1 MTKEDLF
8 TAKGD
13 SIKLKFIRNNLG
25 LSIDEFS
32 KRSEINLSFLN
43 LLEKG
48 YLPLSARD
56 KRKIGEAFGLQENW
70 FDLLDISDYQDS
82 NDWISNDLNSND
94 KNELNEAAL
103 STESTTPVD
112 KTLSLHNIA
121 INSGDALKTIRTA
134 MGLSR
139 KDIADAIEITS
150 VQIGYIETGKRT
162 LTDKVK
168 NKLNEYFRANTIK
181 LSDLYAKDQEMIKQ
195 LLESKEELQDN
206 KKDSLTDEEILNQV
220 RMIKSRKEYTQA
232 AISDKSGVNRSQFS
246 LIENGK
252 MQLNRRIREKLM
264 AFIES
269 EEELDNSVT
278 EPEDSVK
285 TTAVNY
291 SEFTAVIP
299 ESKDNINNFTMDFT
313 TNKYELIKVID
324 SMKKSRDELILNINM
339 LEKVVSYM

>member
-8 TAKGD
+8 AAKGD

-32 KRSEINLSFLN
+32 KKTEINLSFLN

-70 FDLLDISDYQDS
+70 FDIVDISEFQES
-82 NDWISNDLNSND
+82 NDMNSTDN
-94 KNELNEAAL
+94 NELKEATK
-103 STESTTPVD
+103 STEATIPAD
-112 KTLSLHNIA
+112 KTLSLHNIT

-139 KDIADAIEITS
+139 KDIADAIDITS

-168 NKLNEYFRANTIK
+168 NKLNEYFRTNSIK
-181 LSDLYAKDQEMIKQ
+181 LSDLYAKDQEIIKQ

-206 KKDSLTDEEILNQV
+206 KKDSLTDEEILNEV

-232 AISDKSGVNRSQFS
+232 AISDKSGVNRSQVS

-252 MQLNRRIREKLM
+252 MQLNRRIREKLLD
-264 AFIES
+264 FIES
-269 EEELDNSVT
+269 EAELDHSVT
-278 EPEDSVK
+278 RQEVSGK
-285 TTAVNY
+285 TTVVNY
-291 SEFTAVIP
+291 SELTVVPENKDIIRDFT
-299 ESKDNINNFTMDFT
+299 KDFT

>member
-8 TAKGD
+8 AAKGD

-25 LSIDEFS
+25 LSINEFS
-32 KRSEINLSFLN
+32 KKTEINLSFLN

-70 FDLLDISDYQDS
+70 FDIVDISDFKDS
-82 NDWISNDLNSND
+82 KDSNDLNLND
-94 KNELNEAAL
+94 TNDLKETKP
-103 STESTTPVD
+103 TESTIPVD
-112 KTLSLHNIA
+112 KTLSLQNIA

-139 KDIADAIEITS
+139 KDIADAIDITS

-168 NKLNEYFRANTIK
+168 NKLNEYFRTNTIK
-181 LSDLYAKDQEMIKQ
+181 LNDLYAKDQEIIKQ
-195 LLESKEELQDN
+195 LLESKEELQDKN
-206 KKDSLTDEEILNQV
+206 NSLSDEEILNQI
-220 RMIKSRKEYTQA
+220 RIIKRRKEYTQA

-252 MQLNRRIREKLM
+252 MQLSRRIREKLID
-264 AFIES
+264 FIES
-269 EEELDNSVT
+269 EEKSANSVT
-278 EPEDSVK
+278 EQDESGKTIVADS
-285 TTAVNY
+285 
-291 SEFTAVIP
+291 SEFTMV
-299 ESKDNINNFTMDFT
+299 SKNKDNISNFTKGIT

-324 SMKKSRDELILNINM
+324 SMKKSRDDLILNINM

>member
-8 TAKGD
+8 AAKGD

-32 KRSEINLSFLN
+32 KKTEINLSFLN

-70 FDLLDISDYQDS
+70 FDIVDISDFKD
-82 NDWISNDLNSND
+82 SNDLNSND
-94 KNELNEAAL
+94 TNDLKETNK
-103 STESTTPVD
+103 STESTIPVD

-139 KDIADAIEITS
+139 KDIADAIDITS

-168 NKLNEYFRANTIK
+168 NKLNEYFRTNTIR
-181 LSDLYAKDQEMIKQ
+181 LNDLYAKDQEIIKQ
-195 LLESKEELQDN
+195 LLESKEELPDN
-206 KKDSLTDEEILNQV
+206 KNDSLTDEEILKQV
-220 RMIKSRKEYTQA
+220 RIIKRRKEYTQA

-252 MQLNRRIREKLM
+252 MQLSRRIREKLLE
-264 AFIES
+264 FIES
-269 EEELDNSVT
+269 EEELVNSAT
-278 EPEDSVK
+278 EQDDSGK
-285 TTAVNY
+285 TTAVDSYN
-291 SEFTAVIP
+291 FTVVP
-299 ESKDNINNFTMDFT
+299 ENKNNFSNFTKDLT

>member
-8 TAKGD
+8 AAKGD

-32 KRSEINLSFLN
+32 KKTEINLSFLN

-70 FDLLDISDYQDS
+70 FDIVDVSEFQES
-82 NDWISNDLNSND
+82 NDMNSADN
-94 KNELNEAAL
+94 NELKESTK
-103 STESTTPVD
+103 STEATIPAD
-112 KTLSLHNIA
+112 KTLSLHNIT

-139 KDIADAIEITS
+139 KDIADAIDITS

-168 NKLNEYFRANTIK
+168 NKLNEYFRTNSIK
-181 LSDLYAKDQEMIKQ
+181 LSDLYAKDQEIIKQ

-252 MQLNRRIREKLM
+252 MQLNRRIREKLLD
-264 AFIES
+264 FIES
-269 EEELDNSVT
+269 EAELDNSVT
-278 EPEDSVK
+278 RQEVSGK

-291 SEFTAVIP
+291 SELTVVPENKDIIRDFT
-299 ESKDNINNFTMDFT
+299 KDFT

>member
-8 TAKGD
+8 AAKGD

-32 KRSEINLSFLN
+32 KKTEINLSFLN

-70 FDLLDISDYQDS
+70 FDIVDISEFQES
-82 NDWISNDLNSND
+82 NDMNSTDN
-94 KNELNEAAL
+94 NELKEATK
-103 STESTTPVD
+103 STESTIPAD
-112 KTLSLHNIA
+112 KTLSLHNIT

-139 KDIADAIEITS
+139 KDIADAIDITS

-168 NKLNEYFRANTIK
+168 NKLNEYFRTNSIK
-181 LSDLYAKDQEMIKQ
+181 LSDLYAKDQEIIKQ

-252 MQLNRRIREKLM
+252 MQLNRRIREKLLD
-264 AFIES
+264 FIES
-269 EEELDNSVT
+269 EAELDHSVT
-278 EPEDSVK
+278 RQEVSGK
-285 TTAVNY
+285 TTAENY
-291 SEFTAVIP
+291 SELTVVPENKDIIRDFT
-299 ESKDNINNFTMDFT
+299 KDFT

>member
-8 TAKGD
+8 AAKGD

-32 KRSEINLSFLN
+32 KKTEINLSFLN

-70 FDLLDISDYQDS
+70 FDIVDISEFQES
-82 NDWISNDLNSND
+82 NDMNSTDN
-94 KNELNEAAL
+94 NELKEATK
-103 STESTTPVD
+103 STEATIPAD
-112 KTLSLHNIA
+112 KTLSLHNIT

-139 KDIADAIEITS
+139 KDIADAIDITS

-168 NKLNEYFRANTIK
+168 NKLNEYFRTNSIK
-181 LSDLYAKDQEMIKQ
+181 LSDLYAKDQEIIKQ

-252 MQLNRRIREKLM
+252 MQLNRRIREKLLD
-264 AFIES
+264 FIES
-269 EEELDNSVT
+269 EAELDHSVT
-278 EPEDSVK
+278 RQEVSGK

-291 SEFTAVIP
+291 SELTVVPENKDIIRDFT
-299 ESKDNINNFTMDFT
+299 KDFT

>member
-8 TAKGD
+8 AAKGD

-32 KRSEINLSFLN
+32 KKTEINLSFLN

-70 FDLLDISDYQDS
+70 FDIVDVSEFQESNDISSTD
-82 NDWISNDLNSND
+82 N
-94 KNELNEAAL
+94 NELKESTK
-103 STESTTPVD
+103 STEATIPAD
-112 KTLSLHNIA
+112 KTLSLHNIT

-139 KDIADAIEITS
+139 KDIADAIDITS

-168 NKLNEYFRANTIK
+168 NKLNEYFRTNSIK
-181 LSDLYAKDQEMIKQ
+181 LSDLYAKDQEIIKQ

-252 MQLNRRIREKLM
+252 MQLNRRIREKLLD
-264 AFIES
+264 FIES
-269 EEELDNSVT
+269 EAELDNSVT
-278 EPEDSVK
+278 RQEVSGK

-291 SEFTAVIP
+291 SELTVVPENKDIIRDFT
-299 ESKDNINNFTMDFT
+299 KDFT

>member
-8 TAKGD
+8 AAKGD

-32 KRSEINLSFLN
+32 KKTEINLSFLN

-70 FDLLDISDYQDS
+70 FDVVDISEFQDS
-82 NDWISNDLNSND
+82 NDMSSTDN
-94 KNELNEAAL
+94 NELKESTK
-103 STESTTPVD
+103 STEPAMQAD
-112 KTLSLHNIA
+112 KTLSLHNIT

-139 KDIADAIEITS
+139 KEIADAIDITS

-168 NKLNEYFRANTIK
+168 NKLNEYFRTNSIK

-195 LLESKEELQDN
+195 LLESKEELQEN
-206 KKDSLTDEEILNQV
+206 KKDCLTDEEILNQV
-220 RMIKSRKEYTQA
+220 RVIKSKKEYTQA

-252 MQLNRRIREKLM
+252 MQLNRRIREKLLD
-264 AFIES
+264 FIES
-269 EEELDNSVT
+269 EAELENNAREQEVSG
-278 EPEDSVK
+278 K

-291 SEFTAVIP
+291 SELTVVPENKENNIRDFTK
-299 ESKDNINNFTMDFT
+299 EFT

>member
-8 TAKGD
+8 AAKGD

-32 KRSEINLSFLN
+32 KKTEINLSFLN

-70 FDLLDISDYQDS
+70 FDIVDVSEFQES
-82 NDWISNDLNSND
+82 NDINSTD
-94 KNELNEAAL
+94 KNELKESTK
-103 STESTTPVD
+103 STEATIPAD
-112 KTLSLHNIA
+112 KTLSLHNIT

-139 KDIADAIEITS
+139 KNIADAIDITS

-168 NKLNEYFRANTIK
+168 NKLNEYFRTNSIK
-181 LSDLYAKDQEMIKQ
+181 LSDLYAKDQEIIKQ

-252 MQLNRRIREKLM
+252 MQLNRRIREKLLD
-264 AFIES
+264 FIES
-269 EEELDNSVT
+269 EAELDNSVT
-278 EPEDSVK
+278 RQEVSGK

-291 SEFTAVIP
+291 SELTVVPENKDIIRDFT
-299 ESKDNINNFTMDFT
+299 KDFT

>member
-8 TAKGD
+8 AAKGD

-32 KRSEINLSFLN
+32 KKTEINLSFLN

-70 FDLLDISDYQDS
+70 FDIVDVSEFQESNDISSTD
-82 NDWISNDLNSND
+82 N
-94 KNELNEAAL
+94 NELKESTK
-103 STESTTPVD
+103 STEATIPAD
-112 KTLSLHNIA
+112 KTLSLHNIT

-139 KDIADAIEITS
+139 KDIADAIDITS

-168 NKLNEYFRANTIK
+168 NKLNEYFRTNSIK
-181 LSDLYAKDQEMIKQ
+181 LSDLYAKDQEIIKQ

-252 MQLNRRIREKLM
+252 MQLNRRIREKLLD
-264 AFIES
+264 FIEL
-269 EEELDNSVT
+269 EAELDNSVT
-278 EPEDSVK
+278 RQEVSGK

-291 SEFTAVIP
+291 SELTVVPENKDIIRDFT
-299 ESKDNINNFTMDFT
+299 KDFT

>member
-8 TAKGD
+8 AAKGD

-32 KRSEINLSFLN
+32 KKTEINLSFLN

-56 KRKIGEAFGLQENW
+56 KRKIGEAFDLQENW
-70 FDLLDISDYQDS
+70 FDIVDVSEFQESNDISSTD
-82 NDWISNDLNSND
+82 N
-94 KNELNEAAL
+94 NELKESTK
-103 STESTTPVD
+103 STEATIPAD
-112 KTLSLHNIA
+112 KTLSLHNIT

-139 KDIADAIEITS
+139 KDIADAIDITS

-168 NKLNEYFRANTIK
+168 NKLNEYFRTNSIK
-181 LSDLYAKDQEMIKQ
+181 LSDLYAKDQEIIKQ

-252 MQLNRRIREKLM
+252 MQLNRRIREKLLD
-264 AFIES
+264 FIES
-269 EEELDNSVT
+269 EAELDNSVT
-278 EPEDSVK
+278 RQEVSGK

-291 SEFTAVIP
+291 SELTVVPENKDIIRDFT
-299 ESKDNINNFTMDFT
+299 KDFT

>member
-8 TAKGD
+8 AAKGD

-32 KRSEINLSFLN
+32 KKTEINLSFLN

-70 FDLLDISDYQDS
+70 FDIVDISEFQES
-82 NDWISNDLNSND
+82 NDMNSTDN
-94 KNELNEAAL
+94 NELKEATK
-103 STESTTPVD
+103 STEATIPAD
-112 KTLSLHNIA
+112 KTLSLHNIT
-121 INSGDALKTIRTA
+121 INSSDALKTIRTA

-139 KDIADAIEITS
+139 KDIADAIDITS

-168 NKLNEYFRANTIK
+168 NKLNEYFRTNSIK
-181 LSDLYAKDQEMIKQ
+181 LSDLYAKDQEIIKQ

-252 MQLNRRIREKLM
+252 MQLNRRIREKLLD
-264 AFIES
+264 FIES
-269 EEELDNSVT
+269 EAELDNSVT
-278 EPEDSVK
+278 RQEVSGK

-291 SEFTAVIP
+291 SELTVVPENKDIIRDFT
-299 ESKDNINNFTMDFT
+299 KDFT

>member
-8 TAKGD
+8 AAKGD

-32 KRSEINLSFLN
+32 KKTEINLSFLN

-70 FDLLDISDYQDS
+70 FDIVDISEFQES
-82 NDWISNDLNSND
+82 NDMNSTDN
-94 KNELNEAAL
+94 NELKEATK
-103 STESTTPVD
+103 STEATIPAD
-112 KTLSLHNIA
+112 KTLSLHNIT

-139 KDIADAIEITS
+139 KDIADAIDITS

-168 NKLNEYFRANTIK
+168 NKLNEYFRTNSIK
-181 LSDLYAKDQEMIKQ
+181 LSDLYAKDQEIIKQ

-252 MQLNRRIREKLM
+252 MQLNRRIREKLLD
-264 AFIES
+264 FIES
-269 EEELDNSVT
+269 EAELDHSATGQEV
-278 EPEDSVK
+278 SGK

-291 SEFTAVIP
+291 SELTVVPENKDIIRDFT
-299 ESKDNINNFTMDFT
+299 KDFT

>member
-8 TAKGD
+8 AAKGD

-32 KRSEINLSFLN
+32 KKTEINLSFLN

-70 FDLLDISDYQDS
+70 FDIVDISEFQES
-82 NDWISNDLNSND
+82 NDMNSTDN
-94 KNELNEAAL
+94 NELKEATK
-103 STESTTPVD
+103 STEATIPAD
-112 KTLSLHNIA
+112 KTLSLHNIT

-139 KDIADAIEITS
+139 KDIADAIDITS

-168 NKLNEYFRANTIK
+168 NKLNEYFRTNSIK
-181 LSDLYAKDQEMIKQ
+181 LSDLYAKDQEIIKQ

-206 KKDSLTDEEILNQV
+206 KKDSLTDEEILNEV

-246 LIENGK
+246 LIENCK
-252 MQLNRRIREKLM
+252 MQLNRRIREKLLD
-264 AFIES
+264 FIES
-269 EEELDNSVT
+269 EAELDHSVT
-278 EPEDSVK
+278 RQEVSGK
-285 TTAVNY
+285 TTVVNY
-291 SEFTAVIP
+291 SELTVVPENKDIIRDFT
-299 ESKDNINNFTMDFT
+299 KDFT

>member
-8 TAKGD
+8 AAKGD

-32 KRSEINLSFLN
+32 KKTEINLSFLN

-70 FDLLDISDYQDS
+70 FDIVDISEFQES
-82 NDWISNDLNSND
+82 NDMNSTDN
-94 KNELNEAAL
+94 NELKEATK
-103 STESTTPVD
+103 STESTIPAD
-112 KTLSLHNIA
+112 KTLSLHNIT

-139 KDIADAIEITS
+139 KDIADAIDITS

-168 NKLNEYFRANTIK
+168 NKLNEYFRTNSIK
-181 LSDLYAKDQEMIKQ
+181 LSDLYAKDQEIIKQ

-252 MQLNRRIREKLM
+252 MQLNRRIREKLLD
-264 AFIES
+264 FIES
-269 EEELDNSVT
+269 EAELDHSVT
-278 EPEDSVK
+278 RQEVSGK
-285 TTAVNY
+285 TTVVNY
-291 SEFTAVIP
+291 SELTVVPENKDIIRDFT
-299 ESKDNINNFTMDFT
+299 KDFT